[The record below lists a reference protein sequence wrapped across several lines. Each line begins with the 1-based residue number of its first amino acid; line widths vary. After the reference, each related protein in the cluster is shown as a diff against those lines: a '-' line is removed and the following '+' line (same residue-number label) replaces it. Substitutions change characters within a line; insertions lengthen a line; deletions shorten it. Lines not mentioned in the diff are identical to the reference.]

1 MFWATRSRYN
11 LFKKKII
18 ITFLGKSAYTF
29 NFVNIF
35 LMPLCQ
41 VETKVKGHKFK
52 NPWMKWKKNRTKLWI
67 FFSLTNLGFHY
78 SVTYNLGLWKK
89 KPENEVKSNMIKT
102 VNIKFKGYTRN
113 ILKSYNCM
121 NKQRCWVWHR
131 NK

>member
-41 VETKVKGHKFK
+41 VETTVKGHKFK
-52 NPWMKWKKNRTKLWI
+52 KPVNEMGKKIEQNYEY
-67 FFSLTNLGFHY
+67 FFSD
-78 SVTYNLGLWKK
+78 
-89 KPENEVKSNMIKT
+89 KSR
-102 VNIKFKGYTRN
+102 FP
-113 ILKSYNCM
+113 S
-121 NKQRCWVWHR
+121 
-131 NK
+131 